1 MDATMTDILRF
12 FLNKDFH
19 IYAENNHNPPFSSK
33 DS

>member
-1 MDATMTDILRF
+1 MDATMTDTLRF

-19 IYAENNHNPPFSSK
+19 IYAENSRNPSFSSK